1 MSDVGVL
8 GRAIGL
14 PAGSLPPTHS
24 LKDGRYEIKIISVR
38 DNNEMTLEYPQGWRR
53 DHQATGIEELV
64 TKIVM
69 NLRSRYGVGS
79 VKTLKICSLEEGGVI
94 EMEIMK

>member
-1 MSDVGVL
+1 MSEVGVL
-8 GRAIGL
+8 ARAIGL

-24 LKDGRYEIKIISVR
+24 LEDGKYEIKIVSVR
-38 DNNEMTLEYPQGWRR
+38 DNNEMTLEYPKGWRR

-79 VKTLKICSLEEGGVI
+79 VKTLKICPLEEGGII